1 MVLAPS
7 DGHSGAPLT
16 PATLVSPA
24 SGQFPHPPNGERFGS
39 FTWLSSPSEDVV
51 VEIAEFAYA
60 TDERLFVTSPAA
72 PAAHRAVSVG
82 QLWSTR
88 GEWSWR
94 IWSVSRN
101 GELVFSESRTFV
113 H

>member
-1 MVLAPS
+1 VLSSS
-7 DGHSGAPLT
+7 DGYSGVPLI
-16 PATLVSPA
+16 PATPTSPI

-51 VEIAEFAYA
+51 AEIAEFAYA
-60 TDERLFVTSPAA
+60 TDTRLFVTSPST

-82 QLWSTR
+82 QLWTTR

-94 IWSVSRN
+94 IWSVSRR
-101 GELVFSESRTFV
+101 GELVFSEWRTFV